1 MDREIEPNHEL
12 DYLAREVIRAAIAPV
27 HLAQVL
33 SYLKIKRLRLGLLIN
48 FNVANLSQ
56 GIKRV
61 IHSP

>member
-33 SYLKIKRLRLGLLIN
+33 SYLKIKRLALVCSSISM
-48 FNVANLSQ
+48 SQ
-56 GIKRV
+56 TSRRA
-61 IHSP
+61 SNA

>member
-33 SYLKIKRLRLGLLIN
+33 SYLIKRLRLGLLIN